1 MLVPIACLG
10 GWGLGPPCFIV
21 ASLWGVAWFSRSDA
35 KHFSA
40 LSVALHVVAEVDA
53 RFLFSFVCQ
62 CDRTVSSCCFLSA
75 CRGPLCARVAGDLV
89 RHVSLWLRD

>member
-53 RFLFSFVCQ
+53 RFLFSFVCR
-62 CDRTVSSCCFLSA
+62 CDRFLLSYT
-75 CRGPLCARVAGDLV
+75 
-89 RHVSLWLRD
+89 